1 MGFQSYQE
9 YSDPHDAEGAQY
21 NVKLY
26 CCGILKG
33 YKQKIY
39 DFFFGFWCT
48 LINFL
53 FLSNTR

>member
-39 DFFFGFWCT
+39 DFFFGF
-48 LINFL
+48 
-53 FLSNTR
+53 